1 MKSNLNKQRIK
12 AKNEY
17 AQRQSQFILDNQIL
31 KDTQEY
37 VPRAEGY
44 LFQSAVTHSRLG
56 EGSIRWRTPYAR
68 RLYYGTGLNFSQ
80 DKHSKATSLWFE
92 ASKSV
97 NKRAWVDVSKR
108 AFSNFWR

>member
-1 MKSNLNKQRIK
+1 MRSRLNKQQIK
-12 AKNEY
+12 AKNDH
-17 AQRQSQFILDNQIL
+17 AKKQSQFVLDNQVL

-44 LFQSAVTHSRLG
+44 LFQSAITHSKLG
-56 EGSIRWRTPYAR
+56 EGSIIWRTPYAR
-68 RLYYGTGLNFSQ
+68 KMYYGTSLNFSQ

-97 NKRAWVDVSKR
+97 NKQAWVDVSKR